1 MKNNEPKTSNP
12 PDVLKMIDHV
22 SGVFPSAPSIKLAK
36 LGDRKAANK
45 DNELQIAPMWGA
57 YSGQMSITLI
67 FDPEKWNVA
76 SEEDQ
81 TECDTARVCQ
91 SGCHVKLNLI
101 NLFFDLGV

>member
-1 MKNNEPKTSNP
+1 MSNP

-36 LGDRKAANK
+36 LGDRKAANN

-81 TECDTARVCQ
+81 TECD
-91 SGCHVKLNLI
+91 KLRLEYVNPVVM
-101 NLFFDLGV
+101 FC